1 MTILMIKRPRYLFL
15 FFLTWLFSL
24 KLLAQCDLV
33 AAKKYT
39 PPLNRQLFHDEVNIE
54 QKNILKA
61 DGKDDGKLTVSP
73 NEEINFLLTKAVT
86 DKIDCMQYRIEIDS
100 SLTAQKKILYVRKIA
115 SFLGNWLKGWKSGQ
129 ADPINLPTII
139 QEYDDCI
146 QLEKKG
152 ISIADY
158 FEKVS

>member
-15 FFLTWLFSL
+15 FFFTWLFSL
-24 KLLAQCDLV
+24 KLSAQCDLI

-73 NEEINFLLTKAVT
+73 NEEINFLDRKSTRLN
-86 DKIDCMQYRIEIDS
+86 S
-100 SLTAQKKILYVRKIA
+100 SH
-115 SFLGNWLKGWKSGQ
+115 
-129 ADPINLPTII
+129 
-139 QEYDDCI
+139 
-146 QLEKKG
+146 
-152 ISIADY
+152 
-158 FEKVS
+158 VSESRMPS